1 MSLFRKGV
9 KIGKYD
15 VRTGIS
21 KKRGQGILR
30 KLGII
35 QDGKGRKE
43 FEKDAMGEVQT
54 IRSVV
59 ARGEGFQLPVNFK
72 VEFNPPKGIDQKN
85 VQIFYHLY

>member
-30 KLGII
+30 KLGILE
-35 QDGKGRKE
+35 DDKGRKKYGHE
-43 FEKDAMGEVQT
+43 NVEADGRDFEIEALEEILDCCVYIAAKLIEIQT
-54 IRSVV
+54 R
-59 ARGEGFQLPVNFK
+59 RDYG
-72 VEFNPPKGIDQKN
+72 
-85 VQIFYHLY
+85 

>member
-30 KLGII
+30 KLGILE
-35 QDGKGRKE
+35 DDKGRKKY
-43 FEKDAMGEVQT
+43 EKDSICSAC
-54 IRSVV
+54 S
-59 ARGEGFQLPVNFK
+59 
-72 VEFNPPKGIDQKN
+72 
-85 VQIFYHLY
+85 

>member
-30 KLGII
+30 KLGILE
-35 QDGKGRKE
+35 DDKGRKK

-59 ARGEGFQLPVNFK
+59 ARGE
-72 VEFNPPKGIDQKN
+72 
-85 VQIFYHLY
+85 